1 MAKLPAAVNVV
12 TTNGTHG
19 RVGITVSAVC
29 SVTDEPPSVIIC
41 LNKSS
46 YTHDIFEA
54 NGRVCINVLSADDEE
69 LALHFAGV
77 TEVPMDAR
85 FGWDRWD
92 HHSEDVPVLRQ
103 SLVSL
108 VGHIV
113 QQSDCGSHSV
123 WLVRISRVLQRGET
137 EALVYFQ
144 RRFHRV

>member
-12 TTNGTHG
+12 TTNGARG

-29 SVTDEPPSVIIC
+29 SVTDEPPTVVVC

-54 NGRVCINVLSADDEE
+54 NGRVCVNVLSADDEE
-69 LALHFAGV
+69 LARHFAGM
-77 TEVPMDAR
+77 TEVGMDER

-92 HHSEDVPVLRQ
+92 HDSEDVPVLRR

-113 QQSDCGSHSV
+113 EQSDCGSHSV
-123 WLVRISRVLQRGET
+123 WFVRISRILPRGET
-137 EALVYFQ
+137 DALVYFQ